1 MRAQIKRPAFRFV
14 PFSRKQKKV
23 LTWWINSVSPYADYD
38 CIIADGA
45 IRSGKTLT
53 MSLSFVVWAMES
65 FSFSNFGMAGKTIG
79 SFKRNVWILLKLML
93 AARGYKVR
101 KVPDTDSNNA
111 YSISKGEIENY
122 FYIFGGKDERSQD
135 LVQGFTAAGFFFD
148 EVALMPESFVN
159 QAVGRCSEEGAKLWF
174 NCNPEGPFHWFKLE
188 WIDKLEEKN
197 AFRIQFNIDDNP
209 SLSEKKK
216 AFYKRMFS
224 GVFYQRFILGL
235 WVLAEGI
242 IYDMFRKEEHVVP
255 TEPRQYS
262 AIHISV
268 DYGIY
273 NPTVFAKWGLCG
285 KTWYKID
292 EYHHSGKE
300 GFQKTDEE
308 YYKDLEKFV
317 GADNIKTIIVDPSA
331 ASFIALIKKR
341 GRFKVQK
348 AKNDV
353 LQGISNTGS
362 AMQSKRILYN
372 DCCKHTFEELSAYCW
387 DPKASERGEDKPL
400 KEHDHHMDADRYFVN
415 TILYNRTPLQA
426 VKSLPGRRVGNV

>member
-1 MRAQIKRPAFRFV
+1 MREQIKRPAFRFV

-23 LTWWINSVSPYADYD
+23 LTWWIKQSSPYADYD

-45 IRSGKTLT
+45 IRSGKTLI
-53 MSLSFVVWAMES
+53 MSLSYVVWAMS
-65 FSFSNFGMAGKTIG
+65 TFSFCNFGMAGKTIG

-93 AARGYKVR
+93 VARGYKIR
-101 KVPDTDSNNA
+101 KIADTDSNNA
-111 YSISKGEIENY
+111 YVISRGEVENY

-159 QAVGRCSEEGAKLWF
+159 QAVGRCSEDDAKLWF
-174 NCNPEGPFHWFKLE
+174 NCNPEGPFHWFKLG
-188 WIDKLEEKN
+188 WIDKLAEKN

-209 SLSEKKK
+209 SLSEKRKD
-216 AFYKRMFS
+216 FYKRMFS

-242 IYDMFRKEEHVVP
+242 IYDMFRKEEHTVP

-262 AIHISV
+262 SFYISI
-268 DYGIY
+268 DYGTQ
-273 NPTVFAKWGLCG
+273 NPTVFGKWGSRG
-285 KTWYKID
+285 NVWYKVD
-292 EYHHSGKE
+292 EYHHSGRE
-300 GFQKTDEE
+300 GMQKTDEE
-308 YYKDLEKFV
+308 YYRDLEKFV
-317 GADNIKTIIVDPSA
+317 GTDEIKAIIIDPSA
-331 ASFIALIKKR
+331 ASFITLIKKR

-353 LQGISNTGS
+353 LQGIRNTSS
-362 AMQSKRILYN
+362 AIKQKRILYN
-372 DCCKHTFEELSAYCW
+372 DCCKHTFEELAAYCW